1 MERPRRNSPANI
13 PADVHG
19 NWKRGGGWNE
29 EESRRGGVLRV
40 LARSRL
46 PVLFLLLPTSPSF
59 RLEEGRKM
67 SCFFLS
73 SASPDLGTV
82 PFESWPVLLRGI
94 RSSCNF

>member
-1 MERPRRNSPANI
+1 MEIGSGEGDGTKRN
-13 PADVHG
+13 
-19 NWKRGGGWNE
+19 RGEGD
-29 EESRRGGVLRV
+29 SFLRQIARV

-46 PVLFLLLPTSPSF
+46 PVLLLLLLLLPTSPSF
-59 RLEEGRKM
+59 RLEEGRKT